1 MTWQPVWGVAKRP
14 VSYLESQ
21 WSLRGQA
28 NERLL
33 HFLFHQAFWHVGESS
48 WLGPLNHA
56 PASSMGDAGR
66 FRKREKD
73 ETGRGWRGKE
83 KPGATE
89 EQQGG
94 NLWRQPEGTDGE
106 GEGEGVYAWKRK
118 SETQGH
124 TMLPQ
129 SQSPFHSPHPS
140 HQPQCKGGTRQM
152 STRQVKYRA
161 LSHGITGL
169 CLAPLPCPLSLPH
182 LPVCPF
188 LRLCPSLNL
197 ASPNQLTS

>member
-21 WSLRGQA
+21 WSLRGEA

-83 KPGATE
+83 KPGGHRRATRWEPVETARGNWWGRRRGRGVCVKE
-89 EQQGG
+89 EVRDPGSHHAS
-94 NLWRQPEGTDGE
+94 P
-106 GEGEGVYAWKRK
+106 K
-118 SETQGH
+118 S
-124 TMLPQ
+124 
-129 SQSPFHSPHPS
+129 
-140 HQPQCKGGTRQM
+140 
-152 STRQVKYRA
+152 V
-161 LSHGITGL
+161 
-169 CLAPLPCPLSLPH
+169 PLPFSPPLTPAAVQRRDQTDEH
-182 LPVCPF
+182 
-188 LRLCPSLNL
+188 
-197 ASPNQLTS
+197 